1 MEKELTSLR
10 TQNEELKK
18 CSAVHDC
25 QVKETS
31 EINMSPNNEAL
42 VEERRVFELQSE
54 KKV

>member
-18 CSAVHDC
+18 SSAVHDC
-25 QVKETS
+25 QVKEPS
-31 EINMSPNNEAL
+31 GIDMGPNNEAL
-42 VEERRVFELQSE
+42 VEEGKVFELKSE